1 MNDERQALFIIYRSS
16 FIIYRGNMFSI
27 KKSIQQT
34 NLLQGFCD
42 IHSHLLYGVDDGS
55 GSPEESL
62 QALEGLEKQGIK
74 TLWLTPH
81 IMEDVPNSTDAL
93 KNRYN
98 ELSALYKGPIHLH
111 LAAEYMLDNLFEQ
124 RWQTNDLLPLA
135 NQYLLVETS
144 CLTPPLGFDSLLFD
158 IRNGKYRPLLAHPE
172 RYLYMQPSDYE
183 KYKKRGISFQLN
195 LLSLAGSYGK
205 EACRKARYL
214 LHKGWYDLVGT
225 DIHHPELFE
234 RAIAQ
239 KCLSSADLRRL
250 QQLALNNRSLAAG

>member
-1 MNDERQALFIIYRSS
+1 
-16 FIIYRGNMFSI
+16 MFSI

-42 IHSHLLYGVDDGS
+42 IHSHLLYSVDDGS

-62 QALEGLEKQGIK
+62 QALDRLEKQGIK

-93 KNRYN
+93 KNRFN
-98 ELSALYKGPIHLH
+98 ELSALYKGSIHLH

-144 CLTPPLGFDSLLFD
+144 CLTPPLGFDSILFD
-158 IRNGKYRPLLAHPE
+158 IRNGKYQPLLAHPE
-172 RYLYMQPSDYE
+172 RYQYMQASDYE
-183 KYKKRGISFQLN
+183 VYKKRGIPFQLN
-195 LLSLAGSYGK
+195 LLSLTGSYGK
-205 EACRKARYL
+205 EACRKARYM
-214 LHKGWYDLVGT
+214 LHKGWYDFVGT
-225 DIHHPELFE
+225 DIHRPEIME
-234 RAIAQ
+234 RVINKA
-239 KCLSSADLRRL
+239 CLSSADSRML
-250 QQLALNNRSLAAG
+250 QQLAINNRSLSAG